1 MGVDIDIAN
10 ECAAPVATA
19 FAYADDYRNATNWL
33 SGIQK
38 FEPAGDQDQGLGAV
52 FDASMHVGATLHSTI
67 KVDGWVENELIS
79 FEAIKGFP
87 VRSVWNF
94 EAVDENTT
102 RIRAH
107 IHYDLPGGL
116 AGKALGRI
124 IEPFVKLS
132 VKHSSAAL
140 RKCIEA
146 AAASA

>member
-1 MGVDIDIAN
+1 MGVDIDVAN
-10 ECAAPVATA
+10 ECSAPLATA
-19 FAYADDYRNATNWL
+19 FAYADDYRNATSWL
-33 SGIQK
+33 AGIQK
-38 FEPAGDQDQGLGAV
+38 FEPVGEQDQGLGAV
-52 FDASMHVGATLHSTI
+52 FDASMNVGTTLHSTI

-79 FEAIKGFP
+79 FDAVKGFK

-94 EAVDENTT
+94 EAIDAHTT

-116 AGKALGRI
+116 AGKALGKM
-124 IEPFVKLS
+124 IEPFVKMS